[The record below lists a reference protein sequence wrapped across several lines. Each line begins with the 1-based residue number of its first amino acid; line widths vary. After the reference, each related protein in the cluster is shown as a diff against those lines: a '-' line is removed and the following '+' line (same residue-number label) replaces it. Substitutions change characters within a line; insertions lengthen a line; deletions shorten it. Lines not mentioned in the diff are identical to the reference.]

1 MKAPRVSLFGALILA
16 VMTGSSSL
24 IAQMPAQ
31 AVTLDEALKMIAAAQ
46 TEAAAKSYRMS
57 FAVVNARG
65 DLIALARM
73 PGAGPGTADTA
84 IGKAMMSAIFGRPSA
99 ALVQTANSPVQQ
111 GLNDL
116 TGGRLRFLQ
125 GALPLVRGGFT
136 VGAIAGSGGTSQQDE
151 DMARAALPAAGF

>member
-1 MKAPRVSLFGALILA
+1 MKAPRALLFVALTLA
-16 VMTGSSSL
+16 VMTASSPA
-24 IAQMPAQ
+24 IAQMPAPRI
-31 AVTLDEALKMIAAAQ
+31 TLDDALKMIAAAQ
-46 TEAAAKSYRMS
+46 TEAASKNFRMS
-57 FAVVNARG
+57 FAVVNSRG
-65 DLIALARM
+65 DLIAVARM
-73 PGAGPGTADTA
+73 PGAGPATADTA

-116 TGGRLRFLQ
+116 SGGRLRFLQ

-151 DMARAALPAAGF
+151 DTARAALPAAGF